1 MASTEGGT
9 SGSGQAESGSNSDT
23 SKMDTV
29 TLPVQLTSVSSSIQC
44 LVRDLQQEEHDADR
58 FIAGHVPPNDVE
70 DFLVSFESIVERLEI
85 KLNQFSN
92 GVAQMPASTKGQRA
106 QVESLK
112 LEINGM
118 TVLVESAVSKIRKLK
133 QVAIR
138 HNKQMAMVQAPL
150 PAEDPHGI
158 QNLVNVQNKTTQSL
172 LDAIHTL
179 TNNAPGRSDSQ
190 STHPHHVR
198 LPKLELPNF
207 RGDVLKFS
215 EFWDV
220 FQSTVH
226 ENPSLS
232 HAEKLA
238 YLKTCLSGTARNV
251 LDGIVL
257 DNDHYPIAVELLK
270 ERFGRQQMVL
280 NAHYSALVDL
290 PPAYDTAT
298 SLRQLYDTV
307 EKHIRALSAIGEDCD
322 QGIFVSLI
330 TSKLPSP
337 AMFQLELAK
346 GEETWSADRLRKHL
360 HDYIM
365 AKEAAARPTSVGSA
379 QPSMT
384 APRSMNAS
392 PGDMR
397 PVQTLAVSVKKPQ
410 RAKCFFCKEAH
421 YTDECDRYRTL
432 ETRRQQIQ
440 GRCFI
445 CFRDSHMAP
454 ACPNPWAC
462 AHCHKKTHHRS
473 LCPSKFG
480 TGQQLHQ
487 QSKQSV
493 KANTAPTCHSQQQ
506 DAVILQTAVATIGGD
521 TITQPARLMFD
532 TGSSRSFITQEAQQA
547 LQLDANGSDTIAMAG
562 FGDSTRKV
570 VCLPRVQL
578 SVGCDDGSTVTVIAN
593 VVDNITCPIQR
604 FPLDYTKYPV
614 LQSVNLAEPTPLAT
628 ESVVVDV
635 LIGSDHYHHLIGP
648 QVISVTADLVLVESK
663 LGFIPSGKVSGDTP
677 PDTVM
682 HLSADSIADD
692 TLPALEDLWSL
703 ESLGINDN
711 PETTDNDM
719 VREHF
724 NATIRK
730 ENGRY
735 TVNWPWKEKAP
746 QVNYE
751 LARGRLVSLIK
762 RLSTQPDILRHYD
775 QTIRDQHASGIIEEV
790 PNAVPTGPVHY
801 LPHHCVQRQASTTTK
816 LRIVYDASAKT
827 NKDGNSLNDCLHSGP
842 SLLPDLGGIL
852 VRFRLFPVGIT
863 SDIEKAFL
871 QVGLDEPDRDYTRF
885 LWLKDISQ
893 PVSPANLVTYRFC
906 RIPFGVISSPFLL
919 SATIHHHL
927 DNSNSTL
934 GSEIRDSTYV
944 DNVITGR
951 NTADEASTL
960 YDSAKSLFNDAAMN
974 LREWS
979 SNSDEFNHTL
989 PDFDK
994 ATSNNVKCLG
1004 LAWDTKEDTLNVISP
1019 NVAHKHANTK
1029 RSIISAAA
1037 RFYDPVGYLSPLF
1050 VRAKLLIQ
1058 DIWKAKLDWDDP
1070 VPNSIA
1076 DDWQA
1081 IAQDLDKADT
1091 FKLHRF
1097 TGLDP
1102 ASVTRRELHVFCD
1115 ASEKSYGT
1123 VAYLREES
1131 ATAVATV
1138 LLVSKTKV
1146 APLKQM
1152 TIPRLELM
1160 AALIGSR
1167 LIKFLQNTLPF
1178 DLHRT
1183 VLWSDSTCVLHWING
1198 TNQQSVFV
1206 QRRLMEIRSNPTI
1219 AFKYVNTDYNPAD
1232 LPSRGATAAALHD
1245 SKLWWEGPEWL
1256 RGDTSSLGELPSPS
1270 LATAAAMASEPPTEV
1285 SVAINSCSGEG
1296 PFISIERYS
1305 SWSKAVRVM
1314 AYVKLAVQKLQGK
1327 CKQQTQLTTTN
1338 IKEAEMECVRVIQG
1352 QEFGEIK
1359 NAIQKKQKM
1368 ELVTKLG
1375 LLIDTNGLIRCAGR
1389 MKNARFPESGPIL
1402 LPRKHPATRLIVQ
1415 LCHARVRHSG
1425 TSQTLMEVRKRFW
1438 ITRGRATVQTI
1449 LHSCYHCKKWEAKP
1463 YPMPDFAPLPSK
1475 RVNRCIPFSYTG
1487 IDYFGPMTMTKESEK
1502 CKVWVCL
1509 FTCLTTRAIHLEL
1522 MEDMTTASFL
1532 LGFRRFI
1539 ARRGTP
1545 IEVLSDNAK
1554 QFHTASN
1561 VIGEVWNDVNHT
1573 DDFTSFCA
1581 TNGIQWKFIV
1591 QLSPWM
1597 GGAYERLVQSVKR
1610 VLRKTVGTSIPNRD
1624 MLNTFLMEAEAIINA
1639 RPLVYVGNE
1648 LDFGNVLTPNHFLSL
1663 NPKLGTPGM
1672 EGDFG
1677 NDPTFEPDTSLAN
1690 TLLTAWTDG
1699 QRLLQT
1705 FWSEWQ
1711 YSYLPTLRERGQTA
1725 LPHGRLQAHDPPAVD
1740 TVVLVKEEKMPRGS
1754 WLIGRIDKLHNSNDG
1769 EIRSATVV
1777 LPSKR
1782 QIQRPLCLLYPIVQ
1796 AENHDAAHDDPPLAQ
1811 PAQPVQPAQPTQQ
1824 QPARPTRRAAAGSRA
1839 NLKNLISQGAV

>member
-44 LVRDLQQEEHDADR
+44 LVRDLQQEERDADR

-70 DFLVSFESIVERLEI
+70 DFLPYGSGL
-85 KLNQFSN
+85 
-92 GVAQMPASTKGQRA
+92 
-106 QVESLK
+106 
-112 LEINGM
+112 
-118 TVLVESAVSKIRKLK
+118 SK
-133 QVAIR
+133 
-138 HNKQMAMVQAPL
+138 PL
-150 PAEDPHGI
+150 GLCTLPQEDTPP
-158 QNLVNVQNKTTQSL
+158 QSL
-172 LDAIHTL
+172 
-179 TNNAPGRSDSQ
+179 P
-190 STHPHHVR
+190 
-198 LPKLELPNF
+198 
-207 RGDVLKFS
+207 
-215 EFWDV
+215 
-220 FQSTVH
+220 
-226 ENPSLS
+226 
-232 HAEKLA
+232 
-238 YLKTCLSGTARNV
+238 
-251 LDGIVL
+251 
-257 DNDHYPIAVELLK
+257 
-270 ERFGRQQMVL
+270 
-280 NAHYSALVDL
+280 
-290 PPAYDTAT
+290 
-298 SLRQLYDTV
+298 
-307 EKHIRALSAIGEDCD
+307 
-322 QGIFVSLI
+322 
-330 TSKLPSP
+330 
-337 AMFQLELAK
+337 FQL
-346 GEETWSADRLRKHL
+346 
-360 HDYIM
+360 
-365 AKEAAARPTSVGSA
+365 
-379 QPSMT
+379 
-384 APRSMNAS
+384 
-392 PGDMR
+392 
-397 PVQTLAVSVKKPQ
+397 
-410 RAKCFFCKEAH
+410 
-421 YTDECDRYRTL
+421 
-432 ETRRQQIQ
+432 
-440 GRCFI
+440 
-445 CFRDSHMAP
+445 
-454 ACPNPWAC
+454 
-462 AHCHKKTHHRS
+462 
-473 LCPSKFG
+473 G
-480 TGQQLHQ
+480 TGHQQQQ
-487 QSKQSV
+487 QSKPPI
-493 KANTAPTCHSQQQ
+493 KANTTCVTAPSSPSQQQ
-506 DAVILQTAVATIGGD
+506 DAVILQTAVATIGGA

-547 LQLDANGSDTIAMAG
+547 LQLAAKGSDTIAMAG

-635 LIGSDHYHHLIGP
+635 LIGGDHYHHLIGP

-663 LGFIPSGKVSGDTP
+663 LGFIPSGKVPGDTP
-677 PDTVM
+677 PDTIM

-762 RLSTQPDILRHYD
+762 RLFTQPDILRHYD

-801 LPHHCVQRQASTTTK
+801 LPHQCVQRQASTTTK

-927 DNSNSTL
+927 GNSNSTL

-960 YDSAKSLFNDAAMN
+960 YDSAKSLFNAAAMN
-974 LREWS
+974 LQEWS
-979 SNSDEFNHTL
+979 SKSDEFNHTL

-1160 AALIGSR
+1160 AAPIGAR

-1219 AFKYVNTDYNPAD
+1219 AFKYVNTDCNPAD

-1270 LATAAAMASEPPTEV
+1270 LATAAAIVSEPPTEV
-1285 SVAINSCSGEG
+1285 SVAINSCSGES

-1314 AYVKLAVQKLQGK
+1314 AYVKLAIQKLQGK

-1338 IKEAEMECVRVIQG
+1338 IKEAEMEC
-1352 QEFGEIK
+1352 
-1359 NAIQKKQKM
+1359 
-1368 ELVTKLG
+1368 
-1375 LLIDTNGLIRCAGR
+1375 
-1389 MKNARFPESGPIL
+1389 
-1402 LPRKHPATRLIVQ
+1402 
-1415 LCHARVRHSG
+1415 
-1425 TSQTLMEVRKRFW
+1425 
-1438 ITRGRATVQTI
+1438 
-1449 LHSCYHCKKWEAKP
+1449 
-1463 YPMPDFAPLPSK
+1463 
-1475 RVNRCIPFSYTG
+1475 
-1487 IDYFGPMTMTKESEK
+1487 
-1502 CKVWVCL
+1502 
-1509 FTCLTTRAIHLEL
+1509 
-1522 MEDMTTASFL
+1522 
-1532 LGFRRFI
+1532 
-1539 ARRGTP
+1539 
-1545 IEVLSDNAK
+1545 
-1554 QFHTASN
+1554 
-1561 VIGEVWNDVNHT
+1561 
-1573 DDFTSFCA
+1573 
-1581 TNGIQWKFIV
+1581 
-1591 QLSPWM
+1591 
-1597 GGAYERLVQSVKR
+1597 
-1610 VLRKTVGTSIPNRD
+1610 
-1624 MLNTFLMEAEAIINA
+1624 
-1639 RPLVYVGNE
+1639 
-1648 LDFGNVLTPNHFLSL
+1648 
-1663 NPKLGTPGM
+1663 LGTPGM

-1725 LPHGRLQAHDPPAVD
+1725 LPHGRLQAHDPPAVG
-1740 TVVLVKEEKMPRGS
+1740 TVVLVKEENMPRGS

-1839 NLKNLISQGAV
+1839 NLKNLISLGAV

>member
-70 DFLVSFESIVERLEI
+70 DFL
-85 KLNQFSN
+85 
-92 GVAQMPASTKGQRA
+92 
-106 QVESLK
+106 
-112 LEINGM
+112 
-118 TVLVESAVSKIRKLK
+118 
-133 QVAIR
+133 
-138 HNKQMAMVQAPL
+138 
-150 PAEDPHGI
+150 
-158 QNLVNVQNKTTQSL
+158 
-172 LDAIHTL
+172 
-179 TNNAPGRSDSQ
+179 
-190 STHPHHVR
+190 
-198 LPKLELPNF
+198 
-207 RGDVLKFS
+207 
-215 EFWDV
+215 
-220 FQSTVH
+220 
-226 ENPSLS
+226 
-232 HAEKLA
+232 KLA

-307 EKHIRALSAIGEDCD
+307 EIHIRALSAIGEDCD

-337 AMFQLELAK
+337 AMFQLQLAK

-379 QPSMT
+379 QSSMT
-384 APRSMNAS
+384 VPRSTNAS

-421 YTDECDRYRTL
+421 YTDECDRYRTK
-432 ETRRQQIQ
+432 TRRQQIQ

-454 ACPNPWAC
+454 AYPNPWAC

-480 TGQQLHQ
+480 TGQQQ
-487 QSKQSV
+487 QSKPPI
-493 KANTAPTCHSQQQ
+493 KANTTCATAPSSPSQQQ
-506 DAVILQTAVATIGGD
+506 DAVILQTAVATIGGA

-532 TGSSRSFITQEAQQA
+532 TGSSRSFITHEAQHA
-547 LQLDANGSDTIAMAG
+547 LQLAANGSDTIAMAG
-562 FGDSTRKV
+562 FGDSARKV

-703 ESLGINDN
+703 ESLGINDD

-816 LRIVYDASAKT
+816 LRIVYDA
-827 NKDGNSLNDCLHSGP
+827 
-842 SLLPDLGGIL
+842 
-852 VRFRLFPVGIT
+852 
-863 SDIEKAFL
+863 
-871 QVGLDEPDRDYTRF
+871 
-885 LWLKDISQ
+885 
-893 PVSPANLVTYRFC
+893 
-906 RIPFGVISSPFLL
+906 PFLL

-1102 ASVTRRELHVFCD
+1102 ASVTRRELYVFCD

-1206 QRRLMEIRSNPTI
+1206 QRRLMEIQSNPTI
-1219 AFKYVNTDYNPAD
+1219 AFKFVSTDCNPAD

-1270 LATAAAMASEPPTEV
+1270 LATAAAMVSEPPTEV
-1285 SVAINSCSGEG
+1285 SVAINSCPGEG

-1502 CKVWVCL
+1502 CK
-1509 FTCLTTRAIHLEL
+1509 
-1522 MEDMTTASFL
+1522 
-1532 LGFRRFI
+1532 
-1539 ARRGTP
+1539 
-1545 IEVLSDNAK
+1545 
-1554 QFHTASN
+1554 
-1561 VIGEVWNDVNHT
+1561 
-1573 DDFTSFCA
+1573 
-1581 TNGIQWKFIV
+1581 
-1591 QLSPWM
+1591 
-1597 GGAYERLVQSVKR
+1597 
-1610 VLRKTVGTSIPNRD
+1610 
-1624 MLNTFLMEAEAIINA
+1624 
-1639 RPLVYVGNE
+1639 
-1648 LDFGNVLTPNHFLSL
+1648 
-1663 NPKLGTPGM
+1663 LGTPGM

-1782 QIQRPLCLLYPIVQ
+1782 QIQRPLSLLYPIVQ